1 MLQLDSFYY
10 LLLIDTYDIPI
21 DLLKL
26 QKIFHDGTA

>member
-1 MLQLDSFYY
+1 MLQLEYFYY

-21 DLLKL
+21 DLLEV